1 MKANETTLRD
11 LISGEHQLL
20 VPLYQR
26 PYAWEREQ
34 LARLWSDVER
44 QVDGLQKGED
54 VSHFLG
60 SVVLA
65 PAPGNAPGRSR
76 WLVVDGQQRLT
87 TLLLALCALR
97 DHQAAED
104 PVHRERINDLHLLNK
119 YKPGDMRY
127 RLLPTQV
134 DREAFK
140 ACVEELPYG
149 GADSRIG
156 SAYQFF
162 RSKLGLVDD
171 PADPHDIT
179 RFEEVV
185 LDRLTLVQI
194 VVEKDDNAFRIFES
208 INNTGMR
215 LSQVD
220 LIRNYVFMHL
230 PTRDQHV
237 YDTYWRP
244 MHDLLG
250 PKALDQLMYLTLVL
264 EFGDD
269 AQYNDTYR
277 GHQDLLRAA
286 TSTDE
291 AKEEKVT
298 QYVKDLA
305 RRARYLHRILN
316 PQGDG
321 EIEERLRFLIDWK
334 GATTYPLVMRLLELA
349 DDGQATDDDVVE
361 ALRYIESFLVR
372 RLVSGVTTGNL
383 NRIFMRLT
391 RDLTGDEPV
400 ADAVRTALSS
410 ARLYWSSDEQFRRDI
425 RQRAFYWQGRTA
437 QQKLVLR
444 RLEEIHG
451 ARERVDIS
459 DKKITIEHILPQS
472 PTPEWLEQLADEGDA
487 ELAHKELVHTLGNLT
502 LSGYNSE
509 LGNMPFA
516 RKRDFLARS
525 GLVMNQEIA
534 RQERW
539 GRAEILAR
547 ADTLADRAIE
557 IWPGPVETGPVSPS
571 RDWTLL
577 HAALATLPPGTW
589 TTYGDLAELTGSHAR
604 PVAAHLAGR
613 HVLNGHRVLTA
624 SGTVSPGFYWPDEND
639 DRDVHDVLRAEGV
652 KLDEAGRANPTQRV
666 SARELAELLDLP
678 GAEDLS
684 ESDLSESGLS
694 VGDLE
699 GLDEWE
705 ERFFHQLGEASGPQA
720 AGAVSRLLDHWKA
733 YGGEVQFGRSSGA
746 SCAPIIRRGGEQLH
760 PFRFYSDSVE
770 VPFGTLKRRAPFKD
784 PALREELRQWI
795 NTAPGVDIPAAK
807 LELYPSFKA
816 TLLANEAVWDVMIGC
831 LDWFVARVRDE

>member
-1 MKANETTLRD
+1 MKANETTLRN
-11 LISGEHQLL
+11 LIGGEHQLL

-34 LARLWSDVER
+34 LARLWSDIER
-44 QVDGLQKGED
+44 QADGLQRGAD
-54 VSHFLG
+54 AGHFLG

-65 PAPGNAPGRSR
+65 PAPGNAPGQSR

-97 DHQAAED
+97 DYQAAED
-104 PVHRERINDLHLLNK
+104 PLHRDRINDLHLLNK

-140 ACVEELPYG
+140 ACVEGLPYG
-149 GADSRIG
+149 GADSRVG

-162 RSKLGLVDD
+162 RTKLGQIDD

-179 RFEEVV
+179 RVEEVV

-215 LSQVD
+215 LGQVD

-230 PTRDQHV
+230 PTQDQHV

-250 PKALDQLMYLTLVL
+250 AKTMDQLMYLALVL
-264 EFGDD
+264 ELGED

-277 GHQDLLRAA
+277 GHQELLRAA
-286 TSTDE
+286 TADPMT
-291 AKEEKVT
+291 KEEQVT
-298 QYVKDLA
+298 RYVKDLA
-305 RRARYLHRILN
+305 RRARYLHRILE
-316 PQGDG
+316 PTGDG

-334 GATTYPLVMRLLELA
+334 GTTAYPLVMRLLELA
-349 DDGQATDDDVVE
+349 DSGFATDDEVAE
-361 ALRYIESFLVR
+361 SLRYVESFLVR
-372 RLVSGVTTGNL
+372 RLIAGVTTGNL

-391 RDLTGDEPV
+391 RALTEEEPV
-400 ADAVRTALSS
+400 ADIVRTTLSA
-410 ARLYWSSDEQFRRDI
+410 ARLYWSSDEEFRRDI
-425 RQRAFYWQGRTA
+425 RQRSFYWQGRTA

-444 RLEEIHG
+444 RLEETYG
-451 ARERVDIS
+451 SKEPVDIA
-459 DKKITIEHILPQS
+459 DKKITIEHVLPQS
-472 PTPEWLEQLADEGDA
+472 PTADWLEGLLGEEMGDA

-509 LGNMPFA
+509 LGNMSFA

-525 GLVMNQEIA
+525 GLAMNQEIA

-539 GRAEILAR
+539 GREEILVR
-547 ADTLADRAIE
+547 ADSLAERAIE
-557 IWPGPVETGPVSPS
+557 IWPGPVDAAPAGPS
-571 RDWTLL
+571 RDWTLV

-604 PVAAHLAGR
+604 PVASHLAASN
-613 HVLNGHRVLTA
+613 VFNAHRVLNA
-624 SGTVSPGFYWPDEND
+624 QGAVSPGFHWPDESDGRN
-639 DRDVHDVLRAEGV
+639 VHDVLRAEGV
-652 KLDEAGRANPTQRV
+652 RLDDVLRADPTQRI
-666 SARELAELLDLP
+666 SARELAELLGLP
-678 GAEDLS
+678 GAEDLG
-684 ESDLSESGLS
+684 EADLN
-694 VGDLE
+694 VGDVE
-699 GLDEWE
+699 EIGAWE
-705 ERFFHQLGEASGPQA
+705 QRFFQQLGEASGPQA
-720 AGAVSRLLDHWKA
+720 AGAVSRVLDHWRA
-733 YGGEVQFGRSSGA
+733 RGGEVQFGRSAGA
-746 SCAPIIRRGGEQLH
+746 SCAPVIRRGDEQLC
-760 PFRFYSDSVE
+760 PFRFYAKTVE
-770 VPFGTLKRRAPFKD
+770 VPFGVLKKRTPFNDPTLRD
-784 PALREELRQWI
+784 ELRLLI

-807 LELYPSFKA
+807 LELFPSFKV
-816 TLLANEAVWDVMIGC
+816 TLLVQEAVWDVLVSC
-831 LDWFVARVRDE
+831 LDWFSAQVRTE

>member
-11 LISGEHQLL
+11 LISRDHQFL

-34 LARLWSDVER
+34 LGRLWSDIER
-44 QVDGLQKGED
+44 QADGLRKGED
-54 VSHFLG
+54 AGHFLG

-65 PAPGNAPGRSR
+65 PAFDNAPGHSR

-97 DHQAAED
+97 DYQAAED
-104 PVHRERINDLHLLNK
+104 PLHRDRINDLHLLNK
-119 YKPGDMRY
+119 YKSGDMRY

-140 ACVEELPYG
+140 ACVEDLPYG
-149 GADSRIG
+149 GTDSRVG

-162 RSKLGLVDD
+162 RDRLRQVDD

-179 RFEEVV
+179 RVEEVV

-220 LIRNYVFMHL
+220 LIRNHVFMHL
-230 PTRDQHV
+230 PTRDQYV

-244 MHDLLG
+244 MHELLG
-250 PKALDQLMYLTLVL
+250 AKGMDQLMYLTLVL
-264 EFGDD
+264 ELGDD

-277 GHQDLLRAA
+277 GHQEILAA
-286 TSTDE
+286 AAADGE
-291 AKEEKVT
+291 AKEERVT
-298 QYVKDLA
+298 RYVKDLA
-305 RRARYLHRILN
+305 RRSRYLHRILN
-316 PQGDG
+316 PEKDG

-334 GATTYPLVMRLLELA
+334 GSTAYPLVMRLLELA
-349 DDGQATDDDVVE
+349 DDGQASDDEVGE
-361 ALRYIESFLVR
+361 TLRYIESFLVR
-372 RLVSGVTTGNL
+372 RLVAGVATGNL

-400 ADAVRTALSS
+400 ADTVRTALSS

-444 RLEEIHG
+444 RLEEAYG
-451 ARERVDIS
+451 SKEPVDVS
-459 DKKITIEHILPQS
+459 DKEITIEHVLPQS
-472 PTPEWLEQLADEGDA
+472 PTAEWLEQLVSEGDA

-509 LGNMPFA
+509 LGNMSFA

-525 GLVMNQEIA
+525 GLTMNQEIA

-547 ADTLADRAIE
+547 ADALADWAIE
-557 IWPGPVETGPVSPS
+557 IWPSPVDVGPAGPS
-571 RDWTLL
+571 RDWSLL
-577 HAALATLPPGTW
+577 HAALSALPPGTW

-604 PVAAHLAGR
+604 PVAAHLASR
-613 HVLNGHRVLTA
+613 EVLNAHRVLSA
-624 SGTVSPGFYWPDEND
+624 PGSVSSGFHWPDEND
-639 DRDVHDVLRAEGV
+639 DRDVHDVLRAEGI
-652 KLDEAGRANPTQRV
+652 KLDESGKADPTQRV
-666 SARELAELLDLP
+666 SARELAELLGLP

-684 ESDLSESGLS
+684 EADLSA
-694 VGDLE
+694 VDLE
-699 GLDEWE
+699 DSDEWE
-705 ERFFHQLGEASGPQA
+705 RRFFQQLGEASGPQV
-720 AGAVSRLLDHWKA
+720 AGAVSRVLDHWRA
-733 YGGEVQFGRSSGA
+733 RGGEVQFGRSAGA
-746 SCAPIIRRGGEQLH
+746 SCAPIVRRGGDQLH
-760 PFRFYSDSVE
+760 AFRFYADSVS
-770 VPFGTLKRRAPFKD
+770 VPFGTLKKREPFKD
-784 PALREELRQWI
+784 PALREELRQLL
-795 NTAPGVDIPAAK
+795 NASPGVDIPAAK

-816 TLLANEAVWDVMIGC
+816 TLLANEAVWDVVVGC
-831 LDWFVARVRDE
+831 LDWFAAQVEVE

>member
-11 LISGEHQLL
+11 LIGGEHQLL

-34 LARLWSDVER
+34 LARLWSDIER
-44 QVDGLQKGED
+44 QADGLQRGED
-54 VSHFLG
+54 AGHFLG

-65 PAPGNAPGRSR
+65 PAPGNAPGHSR

-97 DHQAAED
+97 DYQAVED
-104 PVHRERINDLHLLNK
+104 PLHRERINDLHLLNK

-140 ACVEELPYG
+140 ACLEGLPYG
-149 GADSRIG
+149 GAESRVG

-162 RSKLGLVDD
+162 RTKLGQVDD

-179 RFEEVV
+179 RVEEVV

-215 LSQVD
+215 LGQVD

-230 PTRDQHV
+230 PTQDQHV

-250 PKALDQLMYLTLVL
+250 PRAMDQLMYLTLVL
-264 EFGDD
+264 ELGED

-286 TSTDE
+286 TADT
-291 AKEEKVT
+291 AMKEERVT
-298 QYVKDLA
+298 RYVKDLA
-305 RRARYLHRILN
+305 RRARYLHRILE
-316 PQGDG
+316 PQGEG

-334 GATTYPLVMRLLELA
+334 GTTAYPLVMRLLELA
-349 DDGQATDDDVVE
+349 DNGAATDDEVIE
-361 ALRYIESFLVR
+361 TLRYIESFLVR
-372 RLVSGVTTGNL
+372 RLVAGVATGNL

-391 RDLTGDEPV
+391 RDLTEEEPV
-400 ADAVRTALSS
+400 VDVVRTALSS
-410 ARLYWSSDEQFRRDI
+410 ARLYWSSDEQFRRDV
-425 RQRAFYWQGRTA
+425 RQRSFYWQGRTA

-444 RLEEIHG
+444 RLEEAHG
-451 ARERVDIS
+451 SKEPVNIA
-459 DKKITIEHILPQS
+459 DKKITIEHVLPQS
-472 PTPEWLEQLADEGDA
+472 PTAEWLDGLVGEGEGEA
-487 ELAHKELVHTLGNLT
+487 ELVHKELVHTLGNLT

-509 LGNMPFA
+509 LGNMSFA

-534 RQERW
+534 ERERW
-539 GRAEILAR
+539 GKAEILAR
-547 ADTLADRAIE
+547 ADRLAELAIE
-557 IWPGPVETGPVSPS
+557 IWPGPIDVGPVGPS
-571 RDWTLL
+571 RDWTLV
-577 HAALATLPPGTW
+577 HAALSALPSGTW
-589 TTYGDLAELTGSHAR
+589 TTYGDLAELAGSHAR
-604 PVAAHLAGR
+604 PVASHLAGSD
-613 HVLNGHRVLTA
+613 VLNAHRVLSA
-624 SGTVSPGFYWPDEND
+624 SGAVSPGFHWLDESD

-652 KLDEAGRANPTQRV
+652 KLDEAGRADPTQRI
-666 SARELAELLDLP
+666 SARELAELLGLP

-684 ESDLSESGLS
+684 EADLNI
-694 VGDLE
+694 GDVE
-699 GLDEWE
+699 NIGEWE
-705 ERFFHQLGEASGPQA
+705 QRFFQQLGEISGPQA
-720 AGAVSRLLDHWKA
+720 AGAVSRVLDHWRA
-733 YGGEVQFGRSSGA
+733 AGGEVQFGRSTGA
-746 SCAPIIRRGGEQLH
+746 SCAPIVRRGDEQLY
-760 PFRFYSDSVE
+760 PFRFHAKTVE
-770 VPFGTLKRRAPFKD
+770 VPFGTLKKRAPFND
-784 PALREELRQWI
+784 PALRDELRQLV

-807 LELYPSFKA
+807 LELYPSFKT
-816 TLLANEAVWDVMIGC
+816 TLLVQDAVWDVLVAC
-831 LDWFVARVRDE
+831 LDWFAAQTRMEQGT